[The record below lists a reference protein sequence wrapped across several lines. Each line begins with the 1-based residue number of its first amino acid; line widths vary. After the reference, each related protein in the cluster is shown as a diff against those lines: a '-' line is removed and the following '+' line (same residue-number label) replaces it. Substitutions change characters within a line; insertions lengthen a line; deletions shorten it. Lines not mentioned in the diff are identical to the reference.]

1 MSVLLTDDAER
12 VVDSSAEFNQT
23 AVHTHGGETCA
34 ACLPLTAHRSP
45 LTADLPFVPPSQG
58 VRIAELQRLVR
69 QQEGDLTQAC
79 RKIATQGQTIRMVRR
94 DLIDLLSKAK
104 AGVEITYYDI
114 ANIIPD
120 EPDSTPEYLK
130 AA

>member
-1 MSVLLTDDAER
+1 MSIILTDEAER
-12 VVDSSAEFNQT
+12 VVDISSEFNQT
-23 AVHTHGGETCA
+23 AVHVHEGSGFQFKCP
-34 ACLPLTAHRSP
+34 ACLDQRTPKP
-45 LTADLPFVPPSQG
+45 LPFVPPSQG
-58 VRIAELQRLVR
+58 ARIAELQRLVS
-69 QQEGDLTQAC
+69 QQEGDLNQAC

-120 EPDSTPEYLK
+120 EPESTPEYLK